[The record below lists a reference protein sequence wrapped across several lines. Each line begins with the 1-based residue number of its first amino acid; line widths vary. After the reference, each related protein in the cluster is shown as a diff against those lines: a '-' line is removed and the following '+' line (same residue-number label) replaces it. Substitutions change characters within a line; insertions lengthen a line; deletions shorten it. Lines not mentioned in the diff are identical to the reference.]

1 MASLMDQIKAAQE
14 AAKANASS
22 QTAPASPAESTQASA
37 PATQQMRVPNPAPTE
52 VLASDVKQ
60 KYSIYLT
67 DAQREF
73 MENYWHANRHKK
85 QTPGKPKKKINYS
98 DIIAEALEL
107 LAEKNGFT
115 I

>member
-1 MASLMDQIKAAQE
+1 MPSFLDQLKKAQE
-14 AAKANASS
+14 QATNNNQTLKAS
-22 QTAPASPAESTQASA
+22 QPAAPAPRTA
-37 PATQQMRVPNPAPTE
+37 ATPEEVPDAT
-52 VLASDVKQ
+52 VKQ

>member
-1 MASLMDQIKAAQE
+1 MPSFFDQLKKAQ
-14 AAKANASS
+14 AKVADES
-22 QTAPASPAESTQASA
+22 QAVQTEQPATPAAPAA
-37 PATQQMRVPNPAPTE
+37 PQRPAPGP
-52 VLASDVKQ
+52 VVGIPDAAVKQ

>member
-1 MASLMDQIKAAQE
+1 MGTSFLEQLKKAQKQASETTQ
-14 AAKANASS
+14 
-22 QTAPASPAESTQASA
+22 APAAA
-37 PATQQMRVPNPAPTE
+37 PPVPPDSVVGLTTE
-52 VLASDVKQ
+52 PKAVIPDANVKQ

-107 LAEKNGFT
+107 LAEKNGMT